1 MKREKQRDK
10 RDREKSKPHLE
21 ESSREGEDDDGR
33 WLCFRQKQPWKRE
46 LEERSKET
54 RGERGYG
61 LEKGYDFLKETKVE
75 KNAKCGK
82 MGFGV
87 QNVGGNWVLGSKM
100 LEGIIDFGD
109 FGEFG
114 EFRG

>member
-1 MKREKQRDK
+1 M
-10 RDREKSKPHLE
+10 
-21 ESSREGEDDDGR
+21 
-33 WLCFRQKQPWKRE
+33 
-46 LEERSKET
+46 EERPRREIERDERLET
-54 RGERGYG
+54 RGEKGYD
-61 LEKGYDFLKETKVE
+61 LQKGYDFLKETKVE

-100 LEGIIDFGD
+100 LEGIIDFGK

-114 EFRG
+114 EFRGSLGFR

>member
-1 MKREKQRDK
+1 
-10 RDREKSKPHLE
+10 
-21 ESSREGEDDDGR
+21 
-33 WLCFRQKQPWKRE
+33 
-46 LEERSKET
+46 
-54 RGERGYG
+54 
-61 LEKGYDFLKETKVE
+61 
-75 KNAKCGK
+75 

-109 FGEFG
+109 FREFL